1 MKRLI
6 NILIMMIVFRFV
18 LAQQNDEVTSILK
31 DGGFTLSEQKVIFSI
46 FEDAKE
52 KGIPFEDLIVILK
65 EQRLKDSSYYEVS
78 TEILKKIK
86 VLSSVKE
93 SNFPYWTDSNIRK
106 VAFYL
111 AELYTSRQFME
122 LSREINEKK
131 LRKKDIENLF
141 KLILFINSVGINSN
155 DSFSLIYL
163 IVKNKEIDPAAF
175 DAIQRI
181 IIRSK
186 DLKLTPQQIIVDISK
201 QLSRGISLRKTIE
214 NIEKRAREEN

>member
-6 NILIMMIVFRFV
+6 NILIMMVVFGFV
-18 LAQQNDEVTSILK
+18 LAEQNDEVTSILK
-31 DGGFTLSEQKVIFSI
+31 DGGFTLSEQKVILSI

-65 EQRLKDSSYYEVS
+65 EQRLKGSSYYEVS

-86 VLSSVKE
+86 VFSSVKE

-122 LSREINEKK
+122 LSREINDKK

-141 KLILFINSVGINSN
+141 KLILFLNSSGINSN

-163 IVKNKEIDPAAF
+163 ILKNKEMDPAAF

-214 NIEKRAREEN
+214 NIEKRAKEEN

>member
-93 SNFPYWTDSNIRK
+93 SNFPYWSDGNVRK
-106 VAFYL
+106 IAFYL

-122 LSREINEKK
+122 LSREINDKK

-141 KLILFINSVGINSN
+141 KLILFLNSSGINSN

-163 IVKNKEIDPAAF
+163 ILKNKEMDPAAF

-214 NIEKRAREEN
+214 NIEKRAKEEN